1 MSDAASGSK
10 SLLGSWQ
17 DISADDTGTAG
28 HFRIYDSA
36 GTVCHIQGTITATGG
51 GGDLE
56 VSSTAFSSGLS
67 FTITSFTLTDG
78 NA

>member
-17 DISADDTGTAG
+17 DISADATGTAG

-56 VSSTAFSSGLS
+56 VGSTSFSSGLS